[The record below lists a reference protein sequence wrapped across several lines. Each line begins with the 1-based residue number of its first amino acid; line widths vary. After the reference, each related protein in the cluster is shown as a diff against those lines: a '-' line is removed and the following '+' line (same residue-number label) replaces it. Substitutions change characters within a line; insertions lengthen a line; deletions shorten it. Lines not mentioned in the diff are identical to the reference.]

1 MILEESDAEE
11 VECTTGLQGN
21 YNYLLEKSGEYTRV
35 AKAAVKKMK
44 KAKEDYRSLLV
55 RYKKAKCEIEMLNGE
70 LTEAYTK
77 VIFLELE
84 VVQANAKVE
93 WVSTKKLDDVLSH
106 QKPFFDKT
114 RLGYTRESSSAV
126 NISKEVKFVKAKERV
141 VVAPTMEMAKV
152 KKKKNVAD
160 QRVLNKPVTNLW
172 SSLKPKRNLF
182 QDHKEVRERTMFV
195 TIVDF
200 KGTPDW
206 IVIS

>member
-1 MILEESDAEE
+1 MILLILLLTWVKSMILEESDAEE
-11 VECTTGLQGN
+11 VECTTGLQEN

-93 WVSTKKLDDVLSH
+93 
-106 QKPFFDKT
+106 
-114 RLGYTRESSSAV
+114 
-126 NISKEVKFVKAKERV
+126 
-141 VVAPTMEMAKV
+141 
-152 KKKKNVAD
+152 
-160 QRVLNKPVTNLW
+160 
-172 SSLKPKRNLF
+172 
-182 QDHKEVRERTMFV
+182 
-195 TIVDF
+195 
-200 KGTPDW
+200 
-206 IVIS
+206 

>member
-1 MILEESDAEE
+1 M
-11 VECTTGLQGN
+11 
-21 YNYLLEKSGEYTRV
+21 
-35 AKAAVKKMK
+35 
-44 KAKEDYRSLLV
+44 
-55 RYKKAKCEIEMLNGE
+55 
-70 LTEAYTK
+70 
-77 VIFLELE
+77 
-84 VVQANAKVE
+84 
-93 WVSTKKLDDVLSH
+93 
-106 QKPFFDKT
+106 
-114 RLGYTRESSSAV
+114 

-200 KGTPDW
+200 KGTPD
-206 IVIS
+206 